1 MIDEAGI
8 RLRYQALDPLLDER
22 VRRCFAAAEAKA
34 AGRGGVLAVSRVTG
48 VARSTIIRGL
58 AELLGD
64 RGDCGAPGRVRRHGG
79 GRKKLTATDA
89 TLLSDL
95 RGLVEPTTRGD
106 PQAPLLWTSRSLRHL
121 AEALRAMGHRIGHN
135 VVADLLRQLNYSLQ
149 ANRKTREGSHNPDR
163 DAQFGYINGKVTAAL
178 AAGEPAISVDT
189 KKKELVG
196 DFKNAGRELRPKGQ
210 PEPVRVHDF
219 KIPDLGRAA
228 PYGIYDIAGNTGWV
242 SVGIDH
248 DTASF
253 AVNAIRRWWQS
264 MGHARYPDASRLLI
278 TADCGGSNGAR
289 VRLWKRELQTL
300 ADELGL
306 TITVCHLPPGTSSRV
321 DDWRGGGR
329 CRGVAVVRRLSPIAG
344 ASVPWTIAPFPVA
357 ARQTGRAD
365 CPHPAFTCVIK
376 PSRSAGRPDDAARR
390 KGRASRRDTRPDIGD
405 IRCPL
410 ARSVA
415 PTSVEDA
422 VEHTSALAGRS
433 EEPALG

>member
-1 MIDEAGI
+1 VIDEAGI

-306 TITVCHLPPGTSSRV
+306 TITVCHLPPGTSKWNKIEHKLFSFITQN
-321 DDWRGGGR
+321 WRGKPLVSYQTIVQLIAATTTRTGLNVK
-329 CRGVAVVRRLSPIAG
+329 CEIDHASYPAGVKVTDAEMAAINIAAHAFHG
-344 ASVPWTIAPFPVA
+344 EWNYSIAP
-357 ARQTGRAD
+357 
-365 CPHPAFTCVIK
+365 K
-376 PSRSAGRPDDAARR
+376 P
-390 KGRASRRDTRPDIGD
+390 T
-405 IRCPL
+405 
-410 ARSVA
+410 
-415 PTSVEDA
+415 
-422 VEHTSALAGRS
+422 
-433 EEPALG
+433 